1 MPFADDNGVR
11 IHYEVEGDGPP
22 LVLIH
27 GFLADLEYWRLLGYV
42 EALQSS
48 YRVISIDMRGHGQSD
63 KPHEPEAY
71 GETQR
76 VGDML
81 AVLDAEGMQELTS
94 GATRWVVSSGSCWLI
109 TPRSESR
116 H

>member
-1 MPFADDNGVR
+1 MPYANNNGVR

-27 GFLADLEYWRLLGYV
+27 GFYADLEYWRLLGYV
-42 EALQSS
+42 KALKSS
-48 YRVISIDMRGHGQSD
+48 YHVILIDLRGHGLSD
-63 KPHEPEAY
+63 KPHEPAAY

-76 VGDML
+76 VGDIL
-81 AVLDAEGMQELTS
+81 AVLDAEGVQTAHVWGS
-94 GATRWVVSSGSCWLI
+94 RWAVSSASYWPI
-109 TPRSESR
+109 TPRGESR